1 MSRLARFGVFEAD
14 LQAGELRKQGR
25 LVRLQ
30 PQPFTLLKAL
40 LERPN
45 QVVTR
50 DELRHRLWPADVNV
64 DVDRSV
70 NKSVTKLRD
79 ALGDSASSPRFIETL
94 PKRGYRFIAQVFF
107 VQNLPE
113 HAVRNLQSFAPVDDG
128 RAVTSWPRLGALL
141 SGMLLA
147 LLVAWA
153 YYYYP
158 SDTVRQTS
166 LSSARPAETT
176 LATPVGR
183 NDEAAREAYARGR
196 SALSRRSEEGLRS
209 AANLFERAISID
221 PEYAAAYVGLAD
233 AWSLLSSY
241 GLEES
246 GEAMALSRQFA
257 NRALVIDPASAEAHA
272 SLGRTAMLAEWN
284 WQVAE
289 WHFQRAIET
298 RQNYPTAHQ
307 WYAYLLSATG
317 RHAEAEREARKA
329 AALDPLS
336 LSAATGVGYVLYAAR
351 RFTEAAAALHNVIEA
366 DPDFMQARKDL
377 GLVLVAQERYAEA
390 IPQFERVVRLSGE
403 SAVAQADLAWAR
415 GLAGDV
421 PGAQRLLTR
430 IEARQANGYVPLDS
444 MSLAQLSAGQPDRAV
459 ATLNA
464 AFKTRVPGVARL
476 AVDPRWDAL
485 RDVPQVKA
493 MAETVSAG
501 AR

>member
-1 MSRLARFGVFEAD
+1 MVAVDQFDKTVELQADAGGDMSRLARFGVFEAD

-158 SDTVRQTS
+158 SDTVRRWPRR
-166 LSSARPAETT
+166 SAVTTKRPAKP
-176 LATPVGR
+176 TP
-183 NDEAAREAYARGR
+183 
-196 SALSRRSEEGLRS
+196 
-209 AANLFERAISID
+209 
-221 PEYAAAYVGLAD
+221 
-233 AWSLLSSY
+233 
-241 GLEES
+241 
-246 GEAMALSRQFA
+246 
-257 NRALVIDPASAEAHA
+257 
-272 SLGRTAMLAEWN
+272 
-284 WQVAE
+284 
-289 WHFQRAIET
+289 
-298 RQNYPTAHQ
+298 
-307 WYAYLLSATG
+307 
-317 RHAEAEREARKA
+317 
-329 AALDPLS
+329 
-336 LSAATGVGYVLYAAR
+336 
-351 RFTEAAAALHNVIEA
+351 EAAAPSR
-366 DPDFMQARKDL
+366 D
-377 GLVLVAQERYAEA
+377 
-390 IPQFERVVRLSGE
+390 
-403 SAVAQADLAWAR
+403 
-415 GLAGDV
+415 
-421 PGAQRLLTR
+421 GAK
-430 IEARQANGYVPLDS
+430 
-444 MSLAQLSAGQPDRAV
+444 RA
-459 ATLNA
+459 
-464 AFKTRVPGVARL
+464 
-476 AVDPRWDAL
+476 
-485 RDVPQVKA
+485 
-493 MAETVSAG
+493 
-501 AR
+501 